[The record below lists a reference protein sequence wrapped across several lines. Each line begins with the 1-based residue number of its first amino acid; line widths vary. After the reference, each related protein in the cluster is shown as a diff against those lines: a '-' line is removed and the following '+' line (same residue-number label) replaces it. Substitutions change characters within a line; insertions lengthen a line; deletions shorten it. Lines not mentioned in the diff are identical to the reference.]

1 VCYHLTAMPIKVV
14 VTNRKAYHEY
24 HVIQT
29 VEAGIALTGSEI
41 KSVRAGKVSM
51 GDAYIKPESKQMW
64 LYNAHIARYDSASY
78 MGHDPI
84 RPRKLLLHRK
94 EIAEFTSQS
103 VQKGFTLIPLRL
115 YIKGSYAKLEIALA
129 RGKKLYD
136 KREAI
141 TTRETRR
148 KLDRVVKTR
157 NIKVK

>member
-1 VCYHLTAMPIKVV
+1 MPIKVI

-24 HVIQT
+24 HIIQT

-41 KSVRAGKVSM
+41 KSVRAAKISL
-51 GDAYIKPESKQMW
+51 GDAYVKSENSQMW
-64 LYNAHIARYDSASY
+64 LYNAHIARYDAASY

-94 EIAEFTSQS
+94 EIASFTSQS

-115 YIKGSYAKLEIALA
+115 YIKDSYAKLEIALA
-129 RGKKLYD
+129 RGKRLYD

-141 TTRETRR
+141 ATRETQR
-148 KLDRVVKTR
+148 KLQRVVKTR
-157 NIKVK
+157 NIKGKQKH